1 MEITLVVGAM
11 VGGGV
16 AGLIA
21 GLVLVRARFAT
32 ASGASRILVLGPG
45 FVATALA
52 IFAAEHFFAARDLMQ
67 IVPLWLPV
75 PLFWTYFVGAALLA
89 APIHTARLQICLGCW
104 GESCSL
110 RVMRGPCE
118 LF

>member
-1 MEITLVVGAM
+1 MTLVVGAM
-11 VGGGV
+11 VGAGV

-32 ASGASRILVLGPG
+32 ASGASRILVLGPV

-67 IVPLWLPV
+67 IVPRWLPCLCSGLISSGRRCWPRQYIQRACKSAWVAGGTHV
-75 PLFWTYFVGAALLA
+75 PSVL
-89 APIHTARLQICLGCW
+89 
-104 GESCSL
+104 
-110 RVMRGPCE
+110 
-118 LF
+118 